1 MNEHMPILDN
11 EPDKPSHETEAA
23 PTGWNRPLLL
33 AGLGLVLMLGGY
45 AAMNYVPSRS
55 LTPRQ
60 TEEERRL
67 TELREMAARQ
77 HGERTDVAALE
88 ERLKQVEPPW
98 RTPPYQIPGRLA
110 FYGGLFLFLAAG
122 FLMYRK
128 SPAPKRDGDEAE

>member
-1 MNEHMPILDN
+1 
-11 EPDKPSHETEAA
+11 EAA

-33 AGLGLVLMLGGY
+33 AALGLVLMLGGY
-45 AAMNYVPSRS
+45 AVMNYVPSRS

-88 ERLKQVEPPW
+88 ERLKQVG

-110 FYGGLFLFLAAG
+110 IYGGLFLFLAAG

-128 SPAPKRDGDEAE
+128 TPAPKREADEVE

>member
-1 MNEHMPILDN
+1 MNENMPILDN

-23 PTGWNRPLLL
+23 PTGWSRPLLL
-33 AGLGLVLMLGGY
+33 AALGLVLMLGGY
-45 AAMNYVPSRS
+45 AVMNYVPSRS

-77 HGERTDVAALE
+77 HGERRDVAALE
-88 ERLKQVEPPW
+88 ERLKQVG
-98 RTPPYQIPGRLA
+98 RTPPYRMPGQLA
-110 FYGGLFLFLAAG
+110 IYGGLFLFLAAG

-128 SPAPKRDGDEAE
+128 TPVPKRDADEVE